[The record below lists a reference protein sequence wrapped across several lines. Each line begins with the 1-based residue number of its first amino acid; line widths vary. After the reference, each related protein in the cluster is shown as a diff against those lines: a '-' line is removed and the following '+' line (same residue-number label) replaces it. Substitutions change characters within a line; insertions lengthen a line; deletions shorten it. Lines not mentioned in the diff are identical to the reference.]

1 MIVLDTSVTYA
12 LADRRDARHA
22 EVVAWYEHDR
32 PELVTTPLVLAEVDY
47 LIGQR
52 LGRGAQ
58 ASFWADVAAGAY
70 LVDWWPSAAAQI
82 AEVALQWSELD
93 LGLTDASLVAL
104 GRPVRDVG
112 HRHGGPPALPR
123 RALAG
128 RRPAVPPPADRRL
141 TRPAHADRT
150 VRTNAPFLA
159 RY

>member
-22 EVVAWYEHDR
+22 EVVAWYEQDL

-52 LGRGAQ
+52 LGLGAQ
-58 ASFWADVAAGAY
+58 ASFWTDVAAGAY

-104 GRPVRDVG
+104 ADRYETLDIATVD
-112 HRHGGPPALPR
+112 HRHFRAVRSLDGGQPFRLLPTD
-123 RALAG
+123 A
-128 RRPAVPPPADRRL
+128 
-141 TRPAHADRT
+141 
-150 VRTNAPFLA
+150 
-159 RY
+159 

>member
-22 EVVAWYEHDR
+22 EVVAWYQRDR

-47 LIGQR
+47 LIGHR

-58 ASFWADVAAGAY
+58 ARFWADVAAEAY

-82 AEVALQWSELD
+82 AEVAQRWSELD

-104 GRPVRDVG
+104 ADRYETLDVATVDHRHFRAVRSLDDGRPFR
-112 HRHGGPPALPR
+112 L
-123 RALAG
+123 L
-128 RRPAVPPPADRRL
+128 PAD
-141 TRPAHADRT
+141 A
-150 VRTNAPFLA
+150 
-159 RY
+159 